1 MNQSSFTAAM
11 LAAAFVLFLAARNR
25 LSAYTAVLWG
35 NTAAALP
42 SASTSTAAAP
52 TDKIVGKLPG
62 SPGLDLSNPLAGMP
76 SWVGTI
82 LNLGAE

>member
-42 SASTSTAAAP
+42 SSSAATPTAATAQAAAP
-52 TDKIVGKLPG
+52 ALSAAMDAIGLVGP
-62 SPGLDLSNPLAGMP
+62 
-76 SWVGTI
+76 
-82 LNLGAE
+82 